1 MFRCC
6 SRALRSRS
14 CGLSRSFAAG
24 GPIELFITGDRVPSY
39 LDLPPCWPPAPYG
52 HMPKPYH
59 PSYTD
64 VNPAARARGYTS
76 EQVHCRKVS
85 LIYDWLPP
93 DRDVEA
99 WFRRVPYR
107 LERDAAEGSWVVKY
121 FEFRAPIK
129 PLPQVGFI
137 GDLWISWNVL
147 DPSIW
152 FKVHEN
158 EWERWGGCAS
168 SVREVSLSSSSMADP

>member
-1 MFRCC
+1 M
-6 SRALRSRS
+6 
-14 CGLSRSFAAG
+14 
-24 GPIELFITGDRVPSY
+24 
-39 LDLPPCWPPAPYG
+39 
-52 HMPKPYH
+52 
-59 PSYTD
+59 
-64 VNPAARARGYTS
+64 
-76 EQVHCRKVS
+76 
-85 LIYDWLPP
+85 IYDWLPP